1 MSRLRPSLLAAM
13 SGAALLFSAN
23 LAARADEAKPE
34 AAKPEAAKP
43 EAKKGDDSG
52 KVQAYGD
59 ALKARDPEA
68 FKKFIEV
75 REARDKAVEH
85 LKKSQKEL
93 REAQGEEKMN
103 AYQVYRTARKN
114 YVTSY
119 MAFLDFLDE
128 QDKKRL
134 EQTKKQCQ
142 AAQDRLQNIIETR
155 KKAREELEKAMKD

>member
-1 MSRLRPSLLAAM
+1 LAAM

>member
-1 MSRLRPSLLAAM
+1 M

-34 AAKPEAAKP
+34 AAKPEAAKADAAKP